1 LGAVFTIT
9 SLLVNT
15 VVIVAVYISA
25 AKLCLERVSS
35 ILLNPDDTLQQKIR
49 LKEAVG
55 HRAFQIRSLG
65 DPVFSGIT
73 VSLALVIIVLLAA
86 ISAELVIKAMPSIR
100 HFGIGF
106 LSSTD
111 WDPARDQFGALPFVY
126 GTAVSSLI
134 ALVIAVPLSLGVALC
149 LTEMA
154 PQWLTRKLG
163 FLVELLAAIPSIV
176 YGIWGVFV
184 LAPWLRAVLEPWL
197 IKHLG
202 FLPLFRG
209 FPFGIG
215 MLNAGIVL
223 AVMVSP
229 TVISLSRQILLALPG
244 SLREAA
250 LAMGATRAEAI
261 GVMLDG
267 ARPGLLGAA
276 ILGLGRALGETMA
289 VTMVIGNT
297 NRISA
302 SLLAPGATM
311 ASVIANEFTEAT
323 GKLYLSAL
331 TEIALVLFGLTIVVN
346 ALARLLVR
354 SATGARR
361 DIAGA
366 A

>member
-1 LGAVFTIT
+1 MSTMTAAAPTPGAAARPSGAARARGTAWADRFCHG
-9 SLLVNT
+9 LLATLAALVLAVAVLILYETARGSGPSIAAFGLRFLVGTEWDPVAEHFGALPYLFGT
-15 VVIVAVYISA
+15 VVSSA
-25 AKLCLERVSS
+25 
-35 ILLNPDDTLQQKIR
+35 
-49 LKEAVG
+49 
-55 HRAFQIRSLG
+55 
-65 DPVFSGIT
+65 
-73 VSLALVIIVLLAA
+73 LALVI
-86 ISAELVIKAMPSIR
+86 
-100 HFGIGF
+100 
-106 LSSTD
+106 
-111 WDPARDQFGALPFVY
+111 ALPLSI
-126 GTAVSSLI
+126 GTAVFL
-134 ALVIAVPLSLGVALC
+134 AELAPPRVGEAVA
-149 LTEMA
+149 
-154 PQWLTRKLG
+154 

-184 LAPWLRAVLEPWL
+184 LAPWLRSALEPWL
-197 IKHLG
+197 IQHLG
-202 FLPLFRG
+202 FLPLFQG

-229 TVISLSRQILLALPG
+229 TIISLSRQILLALPG

-267 ARPGLLGAA
+267 ARPGILGAA

-323 GKLYLSAL
+323 GRLYLSAL
-331 TEIALVLFGLTIVVN
+331 TEIALVLFALTVVVN
-346 ALARLLVR
+346 ACARLLVY

>member
-1 LGAVFTIT
+1 MTAAASPGGAAAR
-9 SLLVNT
+9 SP
-15 VVIVAVYISA
+15 SA
-25 AKLCLERVSS
+25 ARARRTAWADRLCLGLLTALAAMVLAVAALILIETARGSAPS
-35 ILLNPDDTLQQKIR
+35 I
-49 LKEAVG
+49 A
-55 HRAFQIRSLG
+55 AFGWGFLRSTEW
-65 DPVFSGIT
+65 DPV
-73 VSLALVIIVLLAA
+73 
-86 ISAELVIKAMPSIR
+86 AE
-100 HFGIGF
+100 H
-106 LSSTD
+106 
-111 WDPARDQFGALPFVY
+111 FGALPYLYGTIVSAALALILALPLGI
-126 GTAVSSLI
+126 GTAVFL
-134 ALVIAVPLSLGVALC
+134 AELAPPRVGEAVA
-149 LTEMA
+149 
-154 PQWLTRKLG
+154 

-184 LAPWLRAVLEPWL
+184 LAPWLRTALEPWL
-197 IKHLG
+197 IAHLG

-209 FPFGIG
+209 YPFGIG

-229 TVISLSRQILLALPG
+229 TIISLSRQILLALPG

-261 GVMLDG
+261 AVMLDG

-302 SLLAPGATM
+302 SLLAPGSTM

-331 TEIALVLFGLTIVVN
+331 TEIALVLFALTVVVN

-354 SATGARR
+354 SVTGARR

>member
-1 LGAVFTIT
+1 VTGSIT
-9 SLLVNT
+9 
-15 VVIVAVYISA
+15 VAASSPEA
-25 AKLCLERVSS
+25 A
-35 ILLNPDDTLQQKIR
+35 
-49 LKEAVG
+49 
-55 HRAFQIRSLG
+55 RSLG
-65 DPVFSGIT
+65 RPRPRSAPWADLACHGLLASLAALVLAVAILILFETARGAAPSISAFGFRFLGSTEWDPV
-73 VSLALVIIVLLAA
+73 AD
-86 ISAELVIKAMPSIR
+86 R
-100 HFGIGF
+100 Y
-106 LSSTD
+106 
-111 WDPARDQFGALPFVY
+111 GALPYLYGTIVSSALALTLALPLGI
-126 GTAVSSLI
+126 GTAVFL
-134 ALVIAVPLSLGVALC
+134 AELAPPRLGEAVA
-149 LTEMA
+149 
-154 PQWLTRKLG
+154 

-184 LAPWLRAVLEPWL
+184 LAPWLRSALEPWL
-197 IKHLG
+197 VAHLG
-202 FLPLFRG
+202 LLPLFRG

-229 TVISLSRQILLALPG
+229 TIISLSRQILLALPG

-261 GVMLDG
+261 GVMLDA
-267 ARPGLLGAA
+267 ARPGLLGAS

-331 TEIALVLFGLTIVVN
+331 TEIALVLFALTVIVN

-354 SATGARR
+354 GATGARR